1 MIVLHLVTIN
11 IVDEE
16 LTRLLENPD
25 NFADFTFLGW
35 LSTQNG
41 NVIAITVFL
50 AWIKLFKYL
59 TFNRTM
65 KQLTGTLTRV
75 QIEEILM
82 RWVQFHLFFQSAK
95 DIAGFGVMF
104 LVAFFSFALFGYI
117 IFGPNVSRVTLF
129 NIRNNLFFSRS
140 RVLAHSQTLSSP
152 CWESSWVTL
161 ISQAWGRPSHS

>member
-1 MIVLHLVTIN
+1 MSVFMIVLHLVTIN

-75 QIEEILM
+75 
-82 RWVQFHLFFQSAK
+82 
-95 DIAGFGVMF
+95 
-104 LVAFFSFALFGYI
+104 
-117 IFGPNVSRVTLF
+117 
-129 NIRNNLFFSRS
+129 
-140 RVLAHSQTLSSP
+140 
-152 CWESSWVTL
+152 
-161 ISQAWGRPSHS
+161 